1 MDTTLS
7 ALGVGRSGRHALWH
21 LGLACAAGGAVLEAL
36 TIAAPCAATEWLED
50 DDDGN
55 ASARAGAA
63 IVIGQI
69 IGAVGWAAAA
79 DFLGRREAIV
89 LACVG
94 ATGTCAV
101 AACASTPFAF
111 EVHWRRP
118 RPSTRH
124 HAQDELSTQV
134 GVAVCAASA
143 TGLFIPSLLLAV
155 ERAPVT
161 ARAGYATTLAA
172 FVAVGSAL
180 VLGAHALLALVA
192 RRRGTQ
198 RARLLDSLV
207 ESRTGRRRDRQ
218 LVRRRSVESWPC
230 LRRVFTLLRGY
241 RMCSRTY
248 RVSAVAVGHQQ
259 TRPAAHANASRSGTD
274 L

>member
-50 DDDGN
+50 DDDSN
-55 ASARAGAA
+55 ASARAGTA

-111 EVHWRRP
+111 EV
-118 RPSTRH
+118 
-124 HAQDELSTQV
+124 
-134 GVAVCAASA
+134 GVAACCLLYTS
-143 TGLFIPSLLLAV
+143 PS
-155 ERAPVT
+155 P
-161 ARAGYATTLAA
+161 
-172 FVAVGSAL
+172 
-180 VLGAHALLALVA
+180 
-192 RRRGTQ
+192 
-198 RARLLDSLV
+198 
-207 ESRTGRRRDRQ
+207 RD
-218 LVRRRSVESWPC
+218 
-230 LRRVFTLLRGY
+230 
-241 RMCSRTY
+241 
-248 RVSAVAVGHQQ
+248 
-259 TRPAAHANASRSGTD
+259 
-274 L
+274 

>member
-7 ALGVGRSGRHALWH
+7 ALGVGRSGRAALWH

-50 DDDGN
+50 DDDSN
-55 ASARAGAA
+55 ASARAGTA

-69 IGAVGWAAAA
+69 IGAIGWAVAA

-124 HAQDELSTQV
+124 HAQNEYPRRS
-134 GVAVCAASA
+134 ASRYA
-143 TGLFIPSLLLAV
+143 RPARRASLFRRSYSQWNGRQSL
-155 ERAPVT
+155 R
-161 ARAGYATTLAA
+161 ARAT
-172 FVAVGSAL
+172 
-180 VLGAHALLALVA
+180 
-192 RRRGTQ
+192 
-198 RARLLDSLV
+198 
-207 ESRTGRRRDRQ
+207 
-218 LVRRRSVESWPC
+218 RRRSQ
-230 LRRVFTLLRGY
+230 LL
-241 RMCSRTY
+241 S
-248 RVSAVAVGHQQ
+248 QL
-259 TRPAAHANASRSGTD
+259 D
-274 L
+274 LH

>member
-7 ALGVGRSGRHALWH
+7 ALGVGRSGRAALWH

-36 TIAAPCAATEWLED
+36 TIAVPCAATEWMAD
-50 DDDGN
+50 DDDGD

-63 IVIGQI
+63 VVVGQI
-69 IGAVGWAAAA
+69 IGAVAWAAAA

-124 HAQDELSTQV
+124 HA
-134 GVAVCAASA
+134 
-143 TGLFIPSLLLAV
+143 
-155 ERAPVT
+155 
-161 ARAGYATTLAA
+161 
-172 FVAVGSAL
+172 
-180 VLGAHALLALVA
+180 
-192 RRRGTQ
+192 
-198 RARLLDSLV
+198 
-207 ESRTGRRRDRQ
+207 
-218 LVRRRSVESWPC
+218 
-230 LRRVFTLLRGY
+230 
-241 RMCSRTY
+241 
-248 RVSAVAVGHQQ
+248 
-259 TRPAAHANASRSGTD
+259 
-274 L
+274 

>member
-7 ALGVGRSGRHALWH
+7 ALGVGRSGRAALWH

-50 DDDGN
+50 DDDSN
-55 ASARAGAA
+55 ASARAGTA
-63 IVIGQI
+63 IVVGQI

-111 EVHWRRP
+111 EV
-118 RPSTRH
+118 
-124 HAQDELSTQV
+124 

-143 TGLFIPSLLLAV
+143 TRKQAEERRARTGASAEDMEAFGVALAC
-155 ERAPVT
+155 R
-161 ARAGYATTLAA
+161 L
-172 FVAVGSAL
+172 
-180 VLGAHALLALVA
+180 H
-192 RRRGTQ
+192 
-198 RARLLDSLV
+198 RARLTVIRGVSNHAGD
-207 ESRTGRRRDRQ
+207 RDAG
-218 LVRRRSVESWPC
+218 SWRIGAA
-230 LRRVFTLLRGY
+230 LE
-241 RMCSRTY
+241 
-248 RVSAVAVGHQQ
+248 
-259 TRPAAHANASRSGTD
+259 AAHRLALEILTGE
-274 L
+274 

>member
-55 ASARAGAA
+55 ASARAGTA

-69 IGAVGWAAAA
+69 IGAVGWALAA

-111 EVHWRRP
+111 EVHWQRP

-124 HAQDELSTQV
+124 HAQNEY
-134 GVAVCAASA
+134 
-143 TGLFIPSLLLAV
+143 P
-155 ERAPVT
+155 
-161 ARAGYATTLAA
+161 
-172 FVAVGSAL
+172 
-180 VLGAHALLALVA
+180 
-192 RRRGTQ
+192 
-198 RARLLDSLV
+198 
-207 ESRTGRRRDRQ
+207 
-218 LVRRRSVESWPC
+218 RRS
-230 LRRVFTLLRGY
+230 
-241 RMCSRTY
+241 
-248 RVSAVAVGHQQ
+248 
-259 TRPAAHANASRSGTD
+259 ASRSARPARPASLFRHSYSQWNARPSPRARATRR